1 MQGLDLELTFPCMPC
16 WISEPMYESHE
27 TPKVEE
33 IVEHG
38 VREISQI
45 YEERV
50 RIPLKRTRRIRTPA
64 DDRGSISGGI

>member
-1 MQGLDLELTFPCMPC
+1 
-16 WISEPMYESHE
+16 MYESHE